1 MNGHTLIEH
10 GGAWQGFTCDI
21 RRYVDDHLTVV
32 VFANLAG
39 ARTNLIA
46 DKVAQLANPA
56 LARNRTL
63 SWSDSERPMRF
74 VTTMYGPSRIGA
86 LNPSLAKTIN
96 KAGLIMFNWTV

>member
-32 VFANLAG
+32 VLANLAG

-56 LARNRTL
+56 LAPKPHPVLVGFRAAHAIRNDNV
-63 SWSDSERPMRF
+63 WSAANRRF
-74 VTTMYGPSRIGA
+74 KSVSGHHDH
-86 LNPSLAKTIN
+86 
-96 KAGLIMFNWTV
+96 